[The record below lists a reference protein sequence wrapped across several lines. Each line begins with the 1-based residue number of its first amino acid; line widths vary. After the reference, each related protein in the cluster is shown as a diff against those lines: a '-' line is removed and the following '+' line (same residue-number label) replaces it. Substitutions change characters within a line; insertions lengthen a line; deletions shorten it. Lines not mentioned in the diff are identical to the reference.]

1 MSNGRN
7 RATFHNTTIE
17 ELYQKLPAENVA
29 RLNEFSR
36 LTGVTYGS
44 VYYPYLVCCEY
55 YLYLLT
61 KLLNSFPNG
70 QQIDAL
76 LTFMQ
81 NYEHNIIAL
90 GEWVE
95 VSMKGV
101 INASNPNGVA
111 RQLAIACIAC
121 SVIAF
126 AGGTAVGFWARTNGE
141 LTTVAHTSSQA
152 KQIYYL
158 NQDAISD
165 CQQRFKSQSGVIT
178 CPERLVVP
186 SKW

>member
-1 MSNGRN
+1 MSNGDRPK
-7 RATFHNTTIE
+7 FHNTAVE
-17 ELYQKLPAENVA
+17 ELYQQLPRENVE
-29 RLNEFSR
+29 RLNAFTR
-36 LTGVTYGS
+36 LTGVSYGS

-61 KLLNSFPNG
+61 TLLNSFPNG
-70 QQIDAL
+70 QRIEAL
-76 LTFMQ
+76 ITFMQ
-81 NYEHNIIAL
+81 NYEDNILAL
-90 GEWVE
+90 GERVE
-95 VSMKGV
+95 VGMNGV
-101 INASNPNGVA
+101 IKASNPNGVA

-121 SVIAF
+121 SLIAF
-126 AGGTAVGFWARTNGE
+126 AGGTAVGFRARTNDE
-141 LTTVAHTSSQA
+141 LTTIAHTSSQA

-165 CQQRFKSQSGVIT
+165 CQQRFKSQSGVIS

>member
-1 MSNGRN
+1 MSNGHRP
-7 RATFHNTTIE
+7 AFHYTKME
-17 ELYQKLPAENVA
+17 ELYQMLPAENVE
-29 RLNEFSR
+29 RLNTFSR
-36 LTGVTYGS
+36 LTGVSYGS

-61 KLLNSFPNG
+61 TLLNSFPNG

-76 LTFMQ
+76 ITFMR
-81 NYEHNIIAL
+81 NYENNIIAL
-90 GEWVE
+90 GERVE
-95 VSMKGV
+95 ESMNGV
-101 INASNPNGVA
+101 IQASNPNGVA

-121 SVIAF
+121 SLIAF
-126 AGGTAVGFWARTNGE
+126 AGGTAVGFRARTNDE

-165 CQQRFKSQSGVIT
+165 CQQRFKSQSGVIS

>member
-1 MSNGRN
+1 MSNGHRPK
-7 RATFHNTTIE
+7 FHNTTVE
-17 ELYQKLPAENVA
+17 SLYQQLPSENVE
-29 RLNEFSR
+29 RLNEFTR
-36 LTGVTYGS
+36 LTGISYGS

-61 KLLNSFPNG
+61 TLLNSFPNG

-90 GEWVE
+90 GERVE
-95 VSMKGV
+95 ESMKGV
-101 INASNPNGVA
+101 IKASNPNGVA
-111 RQLAIACIAC
+111 RQLAIACITC
-121 SVIAF
+121 LVIAF
-126 AGGTAVGFWARTNGE
+126 AGGTAVGFRARTNDE
-141 LTTVAHTSSQA
+141 LTTIAHTSSQA

-165 CQQRFKSQSGVIT
+165 CQQRFKSQSGVIA
-178 CPERLVVP
+178 CPNRLVVP